1 VTETGVL
8 NSIVADWWQVVLDA
22 WRPRASRLVT
32 WEGDVGLQQDHA
44 ALNPPPWPHS
54 FTHARGEHE
63 VSTAITIADSELALE
78 HHSLTIAPF
87 FNPPRPQL
95 RLGPLYLLHLLPE
108 PIAWR

>member
-8 NSIVADWWQVVLDA
+8 NSIVADRWQVVLDM
-22 WRPRASRLVT
+22 WTPCVGRLVT

-44 ALNPPPWPHS
+44 APNPPPWPHS

-63 VSTAITIADSELALE
+63 VATAITIADPELALE
-78 HHSLTIAPF
+78 HHRLTSAPF
-87 FNPPRPQL
+87 FNPPWPQL
-95 RLGPLYLLHLLPE
+95 RLGTLYLLHLLPE